1 MNSAPFKA
9 DPRMEIWFYHL
20 QSQSLEQALPSLIE
34 KSLANGWRV
43 VVQAK
48 SEERL
53 EALDQ
58 QLWTYRDDSFL
69 AHGRAADGDGEMQP
83 VYLSTGVETPNGAKA
98 RFFVEGAAVADW
110 LRASGADAGACAR
123 AIVAFD
129 GNDESELEAARLQWK
144 ELKAQGLAL
153 TYWRQSEAGRWE
165 KLLET
170 GDKSQAD
177 RGD

>member
-1 MNSAPFKA
+1 
-9 DPRMEIWFYHL
+9 MEIWFYHL

-43 VVQAK
+43 VVQAR

-53 EALDQ
+53 EALDHL
-58 QLWTYRDDSFL
+58 LWTYSDASFL
-69 AHGRAADGDGEMQP
+69 AHGRAADGDAELQP
-83 VYLSTGVETPNGAKA
+83 VYLSTGAETPNGAKA
-98 RFFVEGAAVADW
+98 RFFVEGADVAQW
-110 LRASGADAGACAR
+110 LESSAAEAGVCAR

-129 GNDESELEAARLQWK
+129 GANEDDLAQARAQWK
-144 ELKAQGLAL
+144 ELKARGLAL
-153 TYWRQSEAGRWE
+153 TYWRQNEAGRWE

-170 GDKSQAD
+170 GEKPLAD

>member
-1 MNSAPFKA
+1 
-9 DPRMEIWFYHL
+9 MEIWFYHL

-43 VVQAK
+43 VMQAK

-58 QLWTYRDDSFL
+58 WLWTYRDDSFL

-83 VYLSTGVETPNGAKA
+83 VYPSTGVETPNGAKA

-110 LRASGADAGACAR
+110 LPRPETPAPMRARSSPLTAMH
-123 AIVAFD
+123 
-129 GNDESELEAARLQWK
+129 ESELEAARLQWK
-144 ELKAQGLAL
+144 ELKAQGS
-153 TYWRQSEAGRWE
+153 R
-165 KLLET
+165 
-170 GDKSQAD
+170 
-177 RGD
+177 